1 MKAQKQLVKEE
12 VQRTMLKLRLIN
24 GIKVV
29 STVMGIIFI
38 LVLVLPLISAY
49 GKVIHPLT
57 ATRFI
62 SSEKIAPGFTCG
74 VKVKLAVNKD
84 VKDFIL
90 DENIPSD
97 WTVASV
103 DNAGALFNLSER
115 KWTWPSVSAGETKIV
130 SYDVTAP
137 LTAKE
142 KSYPILGKIYAS
154 GIDHT
159 SVGGE
164 HSIAVTTPK
173 ISLLLTVIVIFIILV
188 VFVGILVAGWYAD
201 RNLDKGEMR
210 RAIAGI
216 FVVGFTIIVFLSIGY
231 DIELSKIVLMY
242 IELAGIVIGYYF
254 GAKTAK
260 EKRAEVASKIS
271 IEHMKFVYDADPKKR
286 KIILT
291 IRNGGDTEIKVDK
304 IYVNEVAHETSLNIE
319 SQKSKEIEELHEW
332 KYETE
337 YKIKIAATTGLTDE
351 ISRLSPKEKQK

>member
-1 MKAQKQLVKEE
+1 
-12 VQRTMLKLRLIN
+12 MLKLRLID
-24 GIKVV
+24 GIKAV
-29 STVMGIIFI
+29 STVMGILFI

-62 SSEKIAPGFTCG
+62 SSGKIAPGFTYG
-74 VKVKLAVNKD
+74 VKVKLTVNQD

-90 DENIPSD
+90 DENIPSG
-97 WTVASV
+97 WTVAPV

-115 KWTWPSVSAGETKIV
+115 KWTWPSVSAGETKVV

-154 GIDHT
+154 GIDTT
-159 SVGGE
+159 SVEGE

-173 ISLLLTVIVIFIILV
+173 ISLSLTAIVVFIILV
-188 VFVGILVAGWYAD
+188 VFVGILGAGWYAD

-210 RAIAGI
+210 RAIAGV
-216 FVVGFTIIVFLSIGY
+216 FVVGFTIIVFLSISY

-254 GAKTAK
+254 GARTAK
-260 EKRAEVASKIS
+260 EKRAEAAAKIT
-271 IEHMKFVYDADPKKR
+271 IEHMKFAYDDDPTKR

-304 IYVNEVAHETSLNIE
+304 IYVNEVAYETSVKVE
-319 SQKSKEIEELHEW
+319 SQKSKEIEEFHEW